1 MKRRQE
7 SSTGMYHVM
16 VKGINKERIFNQQ
29 REKSYLIKIILK
41 HLELFK
47 VEIYSYCI
55 MSNHPHFIIRS
66 EIQILSR
73 FMAAVLS
80 EYALYYNFK
89 HQRNGHVFQNR
100 FASECIENEKYFWM
114 CLRYIHLNPVKA
126 GMVNNLSKY
135 KYSSVNEYRSNTA
148 IVIHEKALLIYKK
161 TFPDAKSFE
170 EFHKERETKVF
181 LDISEEMLTQRVEL
195 AIDYAE
201 SLQTKHN
208 LPVLSQVFEEKDI
221 RLAYIYKIK
230 DEMQISL
237 KKAKEL
243 CTKVQEKVIN
253 I

>member
-1 MKRRQE
+1 
-7 SSTGMYHVM
+7 
-16 VKGINKERIFNQQ
+16 
-29 REKSYLIKIILK
+29 
-41 HLELFK
+41 
-47 VEIYSYCI
+47 
-55 MSNHPHFIIRS
+55 MSNHAHFIIRS

-148 IVIHEKALLIYKK
+148 IVIHEKALLMYKK

-170 EFHKERETKVF
+170 EFHRERETKVF

-221 RLAYIYKIK
+221 RLAYIAYSAKSAHPFRRNGAPFRLK
-230 DEMQISL
+230 LSNAQLVISYFDL
-237 KKAKEL
+237 HGGHALEIPIGRL
-243 CTKVQEKVIN
+243 WMSFC
-253 I
+253 